1 MENIKKGILELAI
14 VLMAATCLVLVMVVG
29 FGTLFSGW
37 HLVDDHQFFFYI
49 NRMRNNNESLLS
61 VIISELNR
69 DYYEQHR
76 ARLLFYPLRVPQAY
90 LFGFNTVYYY
100 VLKAVETV
108 ITLVVLYYSAREL
121 NLSYFS
127 SAMFSLLSFCGE
139 QSCVWWKLGTPQLQ
153 ATCFFSIGFY
163 FMIRYLKYNKKS
175 SAVISILFYIFM
187 ANFHESY
194 LVLIPFIVLFVIYYG
209 FIENG
214 DSEKITLSGIWSMA
228 KKRLG
233 FELALVL
240 IFASLMIYIL
250 FFLGAEEYGIVEAGY
265 PLSMGIKNWMDSM
278 RGGLKYYWSFGIL
291 LTILIA
297 TFFEKT
303 KKMWMEVILFVSI
316 AAPQFLLYEK
326 EGFYERYMLPL
337 TVGWSLFFIVAMYGR
352 NVLTGVRKYIYSFLL
367 VAMVLLQIRTIVIE
381 ADYYRFRGES
391 TTTMLN
397 ELLEVSSEGF
407 TVASGLGVCNP
418 EADMTVEGWMF
429 AHKMKNAYYWNDG
442 LKALKEDRP
451 YVDPEGTESP
461 SHSIEEADLFVIYN
475 PNDWHYVADPD
486 VDLSSMH
493 RVQCG
498 TLDLYYSDRAWNQ
511 LPQDRK
517 EKRAIKPTIYGIG
530 E

>member
-14 VLMAATCLVLVMVVG
+14 VLMAATCLVLVMVLG

-100 VLKAVETV
+100 VLKAVETF

-240 IFASLMIYIL
+240 IFASL
-250 FFLGAEEYGIVEAGY
+250 E
-265 PLSMGIKNWMDSM
+265 
-278 RGGLKYYWSFGIL
+278 FG
-291 LTILIA
+291 
-297 TFFEKT
+297 K
-303 KKMWMEVILFVSI
+303 
-316 AAPQFLLYEK
+316 
-326 EGFYERYMLPL
+326 
-337 TVGWSLFFIVAMYGR
+337 
-352 NVLTGVRKYIYSFLL
+352 VL
-367 VAMVLLQIRTIVIE
+367 A
-381 ADYYRFRGES
+381 
-391 TTTMLN
+391 N
-397 ELLEVSSEGF
+397 
-407 TVASGLGVCNP
+407 TVAVSP
-418 EADMTVEGWMF
+418 QQRTV
-429 AHKMKNAYYWNDG
+429 
-442 LKALKEDRP
+442 
-451 YVDPEGTESP
+451 TS
-461 SHSIEEADLFVIYN
+461 
-475 PNDWHYVADPD
+475 
-486 VDLSSMH
+486 
-493 RVQCG
+493 
-498 TLDLYYSDRAWNQ
+498 
-511 LPQDRK
+511 
-517 EKRAIKPTIYGIG
+517 
-530 E
+530 